1 MNPRGR
7 RRFSPIAISLAIA
20 TGDMVALVVSCGA
33 SNETKAINERAGGAG
48 GEAARA
54 DGGGGSS
61 TAMTSGGDG
70 GAPIEG
76 GTGGN
81 NAQAGQSAGGAEAG
95 SSGTNSGGDGGTSQ
109 ACADTETDGA
119 SCPGGLCVAGSC
131 VAPLVVDADADLGAD
146 AISPGRNCA
155 EAPAFAVAGLA
166 LTQAQ
171 LAAAPNAGCLSP
183 DDEVLL
189 INLQGAPNATVNVGN
204 WELLTVK
211 SLSGASITFT
221 HPPQRHYGAA
231 ADSDSDIGAG
241 VGHQKVALIR
251 VPHFG
256 ELTIPAGVT
265 LTAPAWD
272 GAIGGV
278 LALRAASLKV
288 DGKLAAGDIGY
299 RAGRWS
305 RDGGCIDSVLTE
317 AGESITGPGAPSTL
331 HNAGAPGGLGAL
343 TGVRFDS
350 NSPINPSAGHAL
362 PGQAGFN
369 GNGRTLGE
377 PGAAYGSGDG
387 SLLTMG
393 SGSGGNLTCQ
403 ANFVGPVLV
412 DIPAP
417 GAGIVLL
424 LANTLTV
431 GAGGSI
437 SATPTDSSRDVS
449 CSGGTV
455 LIRGGSFDLGS
466 ARVTALGSVARG
478 NNATLGLSNQSSPGY
493 VILDATG
500 AITGTSDPAAS
511 IASAH

>member
-1 MNPRGR
+1 M
-7 RRFSPIAISLAIA
+7 FAIA
-20 TGDMVALVVSCGA
+20 AGGLAVVVSCGA
-33 SNETKAINERAGGAG
+33 SDDKIKAIAEDAGGAG
-48 GEAARA
+48 GDAAGT
-54 DGGGGSS
+54 DGAAAGAAGVSS
-61 TAMTSGGDG
+61 TVTPTGGDG
-70 GAPIEG
+70 GAPSEA

-95 SSGTNSGGDGGTSQ
+95 PGGTSSGGDGGASQ

-131 VAPLVVDADADLGAD
+131 VAPLVIDTDADLSAD
-146 AISPGRNCA
+146 AVSPGRNCA
-155 EAPAFAVAGLA
+155 EAPTFAVAGLT
-166 LTQAQ
+166 LTQAE

-211 SLSGASITFT
+211 SLSGAHITFT
-221 HPPQRHYGAA
+221 QPPQRHYGAS

-241 VGHQKVALIR
+241 VGQQKVVLIR

-256 ELTIPAGVT
+256 ELTIPPGVT
-265 LTAPAWD
+265 LTAAAWD
-272 GAIGGV
+272 GATGGV

-288 DGKLAAGDIGY
+288 DGKIAAGDIGY

-305 RDGGCIDSVLTE
+305 RDGGCIDSVLTD

-331 HNAGAPGGLGAL
+331 HNAGGPGGLGAL
-343 TGVRFDS
+343 TGVLFDG
-350 NSPINPSAGHAL
+350 NTPLNPSAGHAL
-362 PGQAGFN
+362 PGQAGLN

-393 SGSGGNLTCQ
+393 SGSSGNVTCRGD
-403 ANFVGPVLV
+403 FVGPPLLV
-412 DIPAP
+412 DVPAP
-417 GAGIVLL
+417 AAGIVLL

-431 GAGGSI
+431 GDGGSI

-466 ARVTALGSVARG
+466 GRVTALGSVARG
-478 NNATLGLSNQSSPGY
+478 VNGPTLGLSNQSSPGY

-500 AITGTSDPAAS
+500 AITGTSDPEAS